1 MLAALPLFAQ
11 DAPVHELKQQIPSP
25 EPMPRPDQP
34 DVIAGDESV
43 IEVVFVLDTTGSMGG
58 LIAGAKEKIWSI
70 ANAIATAQPR
80 PTIRMGLVGYRDRG
94 DAYITRITPLTDDLD
109 AVYADL
115 MAFKAQGG
123 GDTPESVNQALHEAV
138 TKITWSSDPDALK
151 LIYLVGDCPPH
162 MDYAQDI
169 KYADSCELAAKA
181 GLIVNTIQC
190 GSNTQTTPIWTEIA
204 RLGEGRFFQIAQSGG
219 VVAIAT
225 PYDEELTRLGA
236 DMDRTLLAYGSA
248 REQVA
253 LREKV
258 ARSRDLADAAA
269 PTADAARAA
278 YKAGVG
284 GSTLTGG
291 QELIADLAE
300 GKVKLDTLKED
311 ELPEEMRK
319 MTQEQRAEYV
329 AEQAQ
334 ARKKAQTRIIKLDKQ
349 RRAYIEQE
357 LAKAGGKKDSFDQRV
372 IEALREQAARKGIVI
387 GK

>member
-1 MLAALPLFAQ
+1 MLAALPVFAQ

-269 PTADAARAA
+269 PSAEAGRSA

-329 AEQAQ
+329 AEQAH